1 MPTLS
6 PHLNIFIERLYT
18 LIGRKRFDDSMIDDH
33 KLQIL
38 NPDGTIVVVDLRKVF
53 EIEEGAKYVKSLPE
67 IAQSFIIEVNS
78 SLDVSSN

>member
-1 MPTLS
+1 
-6 PHLNIFIERLYT
+6 
-18 LIGRKRFDDSMIDDH
+18 MIDDH